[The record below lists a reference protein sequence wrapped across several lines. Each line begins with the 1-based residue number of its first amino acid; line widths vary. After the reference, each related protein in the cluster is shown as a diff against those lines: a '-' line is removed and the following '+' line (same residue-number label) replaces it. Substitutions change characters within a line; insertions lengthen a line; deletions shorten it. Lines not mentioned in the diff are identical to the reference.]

1 MAYVISVANNKG
13 GTGKTT
19 TSINLAAGLAL
30 RGCRVLFMDADDQSS
45 TASDWRKIRPDQQV
59 DFQMIAM
66 RAPAIH
72 TELPAILEHTAYDYV
87 LIDCPPG
94 GPNAG
99 GKMTRSALWVS
110 DLAIIPAAPSGP
122 DFWASDPMVQMI
134 QELQITRPGGLTCRL
149 LINRKTANTRLGRQA
164 RTAAAELLVIPIF
177 AAEIAQRTSIAEA
190 ITRGMTIY
198 EFEPG
203 GLAVYE
209 YNQLVEETIACQSH
223 REAPSSGRGGTTA
236 TVS

>member
-1 MAYVISVANNKG
+1 MTYIISVANNKG

-19 TSINLAAGLAL
+19 TAINLAAGLAL
-30 RGCRVLFMDADDQSS
+30 RDAPVLFIDADDQSS
-45 TASDWRKIRPDQQV
+45 TASDWRKIRPDHHI

-72 TELPAILEHTAYDYV
+72 TELPGILEHTAYDYV

-94 GPNAG
+94 GPSAG

-110 DLAIIPAAPSGP
+110 HLVIIPAAPSGP

-134 QELQITRPGGLTCRL
+134 QELQLTRPGALTCRL
-149 LINRKTANTRLGRQA
+149 LINRKTPNTRLGRQA
-164 RTAAAELLVIPIF
+164 RTAAAELLAIPIF

-209 YNQLVEETIACQSH
+209 YNQLVEETIACQNH
-223 REAPSSGRGGTTA
+223 REAPSADLGGTTA